1 MLMRKS
7 HKEVGTMEKQL
18 KPYETADVE
27 VINLGASDILTL
39 SAGFE
44 GEEHTF
50 SLLG

>member
-1 MLMRKS
+1 MKMNVK
-7 HKEVGTMEKQL
+7 TYQT
-18 KPYETADVE
+18 PDVD